1 MDIPAGVRERSVE
14 KNDTAKRHKAHTPE
28 GPYFVDKLGAHSAAL
43 TTLLQHSTPIKYKK
57 GQVIHLQGEEGTVF
71 YYVKSGRVK
80 VSITNR
86 EGYEKILA
94 ICESQTFVG
103 EHIMEHETYGS
114 TATALEESEL
124 HAIDARRFESL
135 VMENPA
141 IALMML
147 RCVKRKL
154 TFLALQVADL
164 CFLTAEGR
172 VAHALLELA
181 DRTGEETPDGITI
194 PKKMTHETLANLT
207 ALSRP
212 TVTIVLNELEKQN
225 ILRKRRTSLLIVDR
239 EGLERILTKQLL

>member
-1 MDIPAGVRERSVE
+1 
-14 KNDTAKRHKAHTPE
+14 
-28 GPYFVDKLGAHSAAL
+28 
-43 TTLLQHSTPIKYKK
+43 
-57 GQVIHLQGEEGTVF
+57 
-71 YYVKSGRVK
+71 
-80 VSITNR
+80 
-86 EGYEKILA
+86 
-94 ICESQTFVG
+94 
-103 EHIMEHETYGS
+103 MEHQTYGS

-124 HAIDARRFESL
+124 YAIDARRFESL
-135 VMENPA
+135 AFEHPA

-181 DRTGEETPDGITI
+181 DRAGEETPDGIAI
-194 PKKMTHETLANLT
+194 PEKMTHETLANLT

-225 ILRKRRTSLLIVDR
+225 ILRKRRASLLIVDR
-239 EGLERILTKQLL
+239 EALERILTKHLL

>member
-1 MDIPAGVRERSVE
+1 ME
-14 KNDTAKRHKAHTPE
+14 KNDTTSRLKPHAPE
-28 GPYFVDKLGAHSAAL
+28 GPYFVDKLGTHSAAL
-43 TTLLQHSTPIKYKK
+43 TALLAHSTPTKFKR
-57 GQVIHLQGEEGTVF
+57 GQVIHLQGQEGTVF
-71 YYVKSGRVK
+71 YYIKSGRVK

-103 EHIMEHETYGS
+103 EHIMEHQTYGS
-114 TATALEESEL
+114 TATALEDSEL

-135 VMENPA
+135 AFEHPA

-181 DRTGEETPDGITI
+181 DRAGQETLDGIAI
-194 PKKMTHETLANLT
+194 PDKMTHETLANLT

-212 TVTIVLNELEKQN
+212 TVTIVLNDLEKQN

-239 EGLERILTKQLL
+239 EGLERILTKHLP